1 MRTKENLLSYMVFLF
16 LLLPVAFLGC
26 SGGGG
31 DDPPAPRPIIKVL
44 PSSYDFGVVTPGN
57 SPAALEVEIQNN
69 GSLALTVSDITLA
82 DPSYVLNL
90 NGGSNPCD
98 TASSTIPARG
108 NCTLEITFLPS
119 VDGTFDGTLT
129 ISSDDPDNPTLNVPL
144 SGIREPE
151 LELNVRINQVGSTN
165 CSGIPVVTA
174 YVSVTD
180 QGGYPVITLSQDD
193 FLITEVGGY
202 GGFPTEAPSFVSDV
216 SETISVALVMD
227 YSGTIV
233 GSQDAVD
240 DMEESVAAF
249 VANLGTDDEAEII
262 KFATTI
268 AVAQDFTSNKT
279 LLTDAINTSL
289 DVGEHTALYDAV
301 VKGVDDTDLR
311 SKNRKAVIVITDGVD
326 DDGLGNPISSNN
338 LNDAINYA
346 NSNGIP
352 IFTVGMGSIIDSAV
366 LQQMADDTGGQFYN
380 AINSDNLR
388 NIYQQLADILFNDQY
403 ILTYNSGL
411 GIGVTANLT
420 IKATS
425 ATIEGSDTKEITVC
439 P

>member
-44 PSSYDFGVVTPGN
+44 PSSYDFGAVTPGN

-82 DPSYVLNL
+82 DPNYVLNL
-90 NGGSNPCD
+90 NGGSNPCF
-98 TASSTIPARG
+98 TASSTIPAID
-108 NCTLEITFLPS
+108 NCTFEVNFSPGS
-119 VDGTFDGTLT
+119 DGAFDAALI
-129 ISSDDPDNPTLNVPL
+129 ISSNDSINPTINVPL
-144 SGIREPE
+144 SGIREPIS
-151 LELNVRINQVGSTN
+151 ELNLRINQVESTEICPN
-165 CSGIPVVTA
+165 PVVTA

-180 QGGYPVITLSQDD
+180 QGGYPVTTLAVDD
-193 FLITEVGGY
+193 FSITEVGGY
-202 GGFPTEAPSFVSDV
+202 LGAPTNASFVSGTA
-216 SETISVALVMD
+216 TISVALVMD
-227 YSGTIV
+227 YSGSI
-233 GSQDAVD
+233 SSLQDSVD

-268 AVAQDFTSNKT
+268 AVAQGFTSNKT
-279 LLTDAINTSL
+279 LLTDAIYNPL
-289 DVGEHTALYDAV
+289 NVGDHTALYDAV
-301 VKGVDDTDLR
+301 VKAVDDTALR
-311 SKNRKAVIVITDGVD
+311 LKNRKAVIVITDGVD
-326 DDGLGNPISSNN
+326 TDGSNNQLSTNN
-338 LNDAINYA
+338 LNDVINDA
-346 NSNGIP
+346 NSNGVP
-352 IFTVGMGSIIDSAV
+352 IFTVGLGDFNSAV
-366 LQQMADDTGGQFYN
+366 LLQMADDTGGQFYN

-388 NIYQQLADILFNDQY
+388 NIYQQLADILFNNQY

-411 GIGVTANLT
+411 GAGVTANLT
-420 IKATS
+420 IEATLG
-425 ATIEGSDTKEITVC
+425 AIVENDTKEITAC